1 MKKKYG
7 KAFMGHAMRVMA
19 PTGTNTGGGK
29 RLGRLRRSFWVTYTH
44 GLGNEQRISA
54 KVRAVDI
61 I

>member
-1 MKKKYG
+1 
-7 KAFMGHAMRVMA
+7 MGHAMRVMA

-44 GLGNEQRISA
+44 GLGNERRISA